1 MWKDLDNT
9 KRRKTPFTVPDSLPV
24 NGVEINKSML
34 KESIRKRILGPV
46 HIHLDVTARF
56 TNQILT
62 IYPIISTQS
71 SIENYAKMRF
81 ESRRLS
87 PYLFTCDVTHSLS
100 VESHLQAFV
109 LHFIL
114 SIKFA
119 ERKKRNKKRKR
130 CHLSQGSRGRRTRR
144 PGTSKS
150 GLRHRVFLSG
160 DSRVQVVFTAILPN
174 IYLCFFVYEPKS
186 ILEISIRVYYAPL

>member
-1 MWKDLDNT
+1 
-9 KRRKTPFTVPDSLPV
+9 
-24 NGVEINKSML
+24 ML

-56 TNQILT
+56 TNQIQT
-62 IYPIISTQS
+62 IYPIISTKS

-119 ERKKRNKKRKR
+119 EKKKRKKKKEIKTEKDVI
-130 CHLSQGSRGRRTRR
+130 CHRDLADAGPGVPGRVNLGSDTGFSSVVIPGRKLFLPRNV
-144 PGTSKS
+144 PY
-150 GLRHRVFLSG
+150 LLVFCCL
-160 DSRVQVVFTAILPN
+160 
-174 IYLCFFVYEPKS
+174 
-186 ILEISIRVYYAPL
+186 

>member
-1 MWKDLDNT
+1 M
-9 KRRKTPFTVPDSLPV
+9 SV
-24 NGVEINKSML
+24 NKLIYA
-34 KESIRKRILGPV
+34 IKRILLDRYEAYFNSVISGPSTRVKGMDSETHIWPCTYSFRCV
-46 HIHLDVTARF
+46 HIHLDVTVRV
-56 TNQILT
+56 TKQIPT

-71 SIENYAKMRF
+71 SIENYAKMRL

-119 ERKKRNKKRKR
+119 EKKKEIKTEKK

-150 GLRHRVFLSG
+150 GLRHMVFFSG
-160 DSRVQVVFTAILPN
+160 DSRGASCFCRDTSQYLPVFCCL
-174 IYLCFFVYEPKS
+174 
-186 ILEISIRVYYAPL
+186 